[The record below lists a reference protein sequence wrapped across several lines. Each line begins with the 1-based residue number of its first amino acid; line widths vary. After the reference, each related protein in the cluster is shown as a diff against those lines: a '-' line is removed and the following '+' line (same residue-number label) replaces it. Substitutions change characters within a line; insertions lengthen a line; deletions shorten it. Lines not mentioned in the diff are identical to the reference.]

1 MIYAKGLYGDFEG
14 ERYYLFSSLEETE
27 SLKSFCP
34 KIRQG
39 MGMGGGGIIALKI
52 VGFFIAFNMAC
63 DKALFSSHP
72 L

>member
-27 SLKSFCP
+27 SLKRFCP
-34 KIRQG
+34 QIRQG
-39 MGMGGGGIIALKI
+39 MGIGG
-52 VGFFIAFNMAC
+52 VGDNCAENSWF
-63 DKALFSSHP
+63 LYR